1 MSFRCAHIADVH
13 FRGLSRHEQYRT
25 VFEQFFE
32 QMQKEKPDVIFVGG
46 DIVHSKTQGI
56 SPELI
61 EILTWWFRRL
71 SESAKEVHVILG
83 NHDGLILNNERQDTI
98 TPIVSALKLENVF
111 LHKES
116 GTYKTCV
123 PGYNFCVFSCF
134 DEDGWKNVKPIPG
147 EVNIACYHG
156 SVVGSLTDIDWE
168 LEGEV
173 DTTFFDA
180 FDFAF
185 LGDIHRW
192 QFLGDDDR
200 IAYCGSTIQQNFGE
214 DLTKGYLLWHIEDR
228 ERYDVNFKPLD
239 NPTPFVTIEW
249 KGTSQETLD
258 SIDIPKG
265 ARIRVQSKRPI
276 EQTSWTHLKSHLK
289 EHYSAKELVYDLR
302 REERKAAE
310 IGIESGSEDYRDFT
324 TLSKY
329 FNEWFNTLEFSEEE
343 TEAAF
348 EYLKKVFDS
357 LPPPDGLRNVRWTVD
372 ALEFDNAFSYGTG
385 NRIDFDSLRGLIGI
399 FGQNRAGK
407 SSIPGTLM
415 YALFNGSDRGSLKN
429 IHIVNVRKNYCK
441 ASVDISV
448 AGSRY
453 RIERQ
458 TTKRENRKG
467 EVHAATHM
475 NMFEID
481 SAGNIIKDMTDEQRR
496 ETEKH
501 VRNLIGTG
509 ENFLMTTFAS
519 QGAMNNFIK
528 ERATNRKSVLTS
540 FLDFDVFEE
549 IHKAARSDMG
559 ELKGRLS
566 DVQRRDFS
574 SIEQE
579 KTLELTR
586 AQKNLDALTEN
597 LKKNT
602 SDLEV
607 VQDKLSQLP
616 SDTVTQADVDE
627 QEAKIKH
634 AIAGIGDLK
643 DQKEKFIN
651 EWRDKK
657 EKVDSLKEFVESS
670 GFEKMNEDSKKAT
683 RIKRELEKLQR
694 EMQFL
699 EKKVA
704 SLSDPE
710 FLKGCKCLREA
721 EESLKKKPAL
731 AGKIESLS
739 STYDLLD
746 VENLNER
753 IRKVTA
759 IRETVHTIERELK
772 STVSRSGIYD
782 EKIKVLQDRLQLDE
796 EKLSKMKMHMT
807 DAPIDEMVSNLKR
820 EKREL
825 ERLIREDDG
834 KRISA
839 AKTIGTIQA
848 QIKKL
853 REEKKKFEELNR
865 EWKIVEIVAEA
876 SSKKGI
882 PLRILNGKLPQVNS
896 EIAQILQGSTGFT
909 IELEADPDSNAM
921 DIYINYGDSRRIIEC
936 ASGMEKMMASLAIR
950 VALMNLTALPRCD
963 LLIIDEG
970 FGALDETNVEACSAL
985 LHGLTKYF
993 KTILIIS
1000 HVDAVKDSVDNVL
1013 SISKR
1018 GQDSYVNT
1026 SG

>member
-1 MSFRCAHIADVH
+1 
-13 FRGLSRHEQYRT
+13 
-25 VFEQFFE
+25 
-32 QMQKEKPDVIFVGG
+32 
-46 DIVHSKTQGI
+46 
-56 SPELI
+56 
-61 EILTWWFRRL
+61 
-71 SESAKEVHVILG
+71 
-83 NHDGLILNNERQDTI
+83 
-98 TPIVSALKLENVF
+98 
-111 LHKES
+111 
-116 GTYKTCV
+116 
-123 PGYNFCVFSCF
+123 
-134 DEDGWKNVKPIPG
+134 
-147 EVNIACYHG
+147 
-156 SVVGSLTDIDWE
+156 
-168 LEGEV
+168 
-173 DTTFFDA
+173 
-180 FDFAF
+180 
-185 LGDIHRW
+185 
-192 QFLGDDDR
+192 
-200 IAYCGSTIQQNFGE
+200 
-214 DLTKGYLLWHIEDR
+214 
-228 ERYDVNFKPLD
+228 
-239 NPTPFVTIEW
+239 
-249 KGTSQETLD
+249 
-258 SIDIPKG
+258 
-265 ARIRVQSKRPI
+265 
-276 EQTSWTHLKSHLK
+276 
-289 EHYSAKELVYDLR
+289 
-302 REERKAAE
+302 
-310 IGIESGSEDYRDFT
+310 
-324 TLSKY
+324 
-329 FNEWFNTLEFSEEE
+329 
-343 TEAAF
+343 
-348 EYLKKVFDS
+348 
-357 LPPPDGLRNVRWTVD
+357 
-372 ALEFDNAFSYGTG
+372 
-385 NRIDFDSLRGLIGI
+385 
-399 FGQNRAGK
+399 
-407 SSIPGTLM
+407 M

-670 GFEKMNEDSKKAT
+670 GFEKMDEDSKKAT

-772 STVSRSGIYD
+772 SAVSRSGIYD

-796 EKLSKMKMHMT
+796 EKLSKMKMHTT

-848 QIKKL
+848 QIKNL

-950 VALMNLTALPRCD
+950 VALMNLTVLPRCD

>member
-1 MSFRCAHIADVH
+1 MSFRCAHIADIH
-13 FRGLSRHEQYRT
+13 FRGLSRHDQYRA
-25 VFEQFFE
+25 VFQKFFD

-61 EILTWWFRRL
+61 DVLNWWFRGL
-71 SESAKEVHVILG
+71 SKSAKEVHVILG
-83 NHDGLILNNERQDTI
+83 NHDGLILNDERLDTI
-98 TPIVSALKLENVF
+98 SPIVSALELDNVF
-111 LHKES
+111 LHKKS

-134 DEDGWKNVKPIPG
+134 DEKGWENVKPVPG

-156 SVVGSLTDIDWE
+156 CVVGSLTDIDWE
-168 LEGEV
+168 LDGEV
-173 DTTFFDA
+173 EASFFDA

-214 DLTKGYLLWHIEDR
+214 SIEKGYLFWNIVDR
-228 ERYDVNFKPLD
+228 DRFDVDFRALE
-239 NPTPFVTIEW
+239 NPTPFVTIDW
-249 KGTSQETLD
+249 AGTAQETLD
-258 SIDIPKG
+258 NIDIPYG
-265 ARIRVQSKRPI
+265 SRIRVQSKRPI
-276 EQTSWTHLKSHLK
+276 EQTSWSHLKSYLK
-289 EHYSAKELVYDLR
+289 ENYGAKELVYDLR
-302 REERKAAE
+302 REERKRTE
-310 IGIESGSEDYRDFT
+310 EVTVKSGSEDYRDFT
-324 TLSKY
+324 VLSKY
-329 FNEWFNTLEFSEEE
+329 YHEWFKSLELTEEE
-343 TEAAF
+343 IESATQ
-348 EYLKKVFDS
+348 YLKKIFDA

-372 ALEFDNAFSYGTG
+372 SLEFDNAYAYGKG
-385 NRIDFDSLRGLIGI
+385 NRIDFESLRGLVGI
-399 FGQNRAGK
+399 FGKNRAGK

-415 YALFNGSDRGSLKN
+415 YTLFNGSDRGSLKN

-441 ASVDISV
+441 ASADISV
-448 AGSRY
+448 NGYRY

-458 TTKRENRKG
+458 TTKRTNRKG
-467 EVHAATHM
+467 VVSAATHL

-481 SAGNIIKDMTDEQRR
+481 AEGNVVRDMTDEQRR

-501 VRNLIGTG
+501 VRKLIGTG

-540 FLDFDVFEE
+540 FLDFGVFEE
-549 IHKAARSDMG
+549 INKSARSDMSS
-559 ELKGRLS
+559 LKARLS
-566 DVQRRDFS
+566 DIQRRDFV

-579 KTLELTR
+579 RSLDLAR
-586 AQKNLDALTEN
+586 AQKNLDLLTE
-597 LKKNT
+597 
-602 SDLEV
+602 DLERNNQKLDEI
-607 VQDKLSQLP
+607 QDRLAQLP
-616 SDTVTQADVDE
+616 SDSVVQSDIDAQQNKIDAARKE
-627 QEAKIKH
+627 IAKLES
-634 AIAGIGDLK
+634 D
-643 DQKEKFIN
+643 KEDFLN
-651 EWRDKK
+651 QWRDKK
-657 EKVDSLKEFVESS
+657 EKVDYLKEVVSGSDVDQLNENVEKGKNITS
-670 GFEKMNEDSKKAT
+670 
-683 RIKRELEKLQR
+683 ELEKLR
-694 EMQFL
+694 RDMSL
-699 EKKVA
+699 IEKKVK

-721 EESLKKKPAL
+721 ESALEKKPGVESRIEVL
-731 AGKIESLS
+731 QTTYDMLDIDSVNERLGKI
-739 STYDLLD
+739 
-746 VENLNER
+746 
-753 IRKVTA
+753 RKINQT
-759 IRETVHTIERELK
+759 IDTIERELK
-772 STVSRSGIYD
+772 SSISMSSIYD
-782 EKIKVLQDRLQLDE
+782 EKITVATERLQINE
-796 EKLSKMKMHMT
+796 AKLSKMQMHLT
-807 DAPIDEMVSNLKR
+807 DAPVDEMLSDLKKR
-820 EKREL
+820 KREL
-825 ERLIREDDG
+825 EKLIRSDDS

-839 AKTIGTIQA
+839 AKTIGMVQT

-853 REEKKKFEELNR
+853 REERKKFQELNG
-865 EWKIVEIVAEA
+865 EWKIAEVVAEA

-882 PLRILNGKLPQVNS
+882 PLQILNGKLPQVNE
-896 EIAQILQGSTGFT
+896 EIAQILQGTTGFT
-909 IELEADPDSNAM
+909 VELEADPDSNAM

-1026 SG
+1026 N